1 MKAGNGQ
8 HFEQAYNAQAAVDE
22 QMLIVGERVSV
33 APNDKEELAP
43 TVAAISP
50 VVADQVKAVLADSGF
65 YSAAAVAAVGE
76 KTENAPSGVKGYAA
90 VEKQSAH
97 RTGAGCLAEPEP

>member
-8 HFEQAYNAQAAVDE
+8 HFEQSYNAQAAVDE

-33 APNDKEELAP
+33 APNDKEELVP

-50 VVADQVKAVLADSGF
+50 VVAEEVQAVLVDSGF
-65 YSAAAVAAVGE
+65 YSEATVRALWIALFELFDHTRGI
-76 KTENAPSGVKGYAA
+76 S
-90 VEKQSAH
+90 
-97 RTGAGCLAEPEP
+97 L